1 MPLTRLL
8 SIIWLS
14 TLLIACGGGGSLE
27 KESGTVG
34 GDTGGTGGDVV
45 EQAIQVELDFEDRIV
60 TADNPLEVVA
70 TVTGS
75 DGQPVVRQEVS
86 FTTTLGSFIPATGS
100 ALTNSSG
107 VATIELSAGSVEGA
121 GTIVAS
127 YEDATSKLGFYTAGD
142 EPQSND
148 STANIDIKILQ
159 DCPDSWLNIDRDSIE
174 LDPSDCSQ
182 NSNLLGQ
189 QAIVYAKITK
199 PGSNTPA
206 SNVLVQATTTLGI
219 LLPESLTAKTDAFGV
234 AILNLLP
241 GSSSGV
247 GQVELT
253 AQGGVASAL
262 FEINAVQVNV
272 NLSAGI
278 ATGDVL
284 SAGSTTII
292 TAQIVDGSNNL
303 FTTPLEVQ
311 FTSAC
316 AEESTPRAT
325 IDSVVT
331 SIGGTASA
339 TYKADGCNGID
350 TITATVVTGGNVAT
364 KTININ
370 VAAAQTG
377 SIAFMGV
384 TNQVLAIKG
393 AGGQTLTE
401 NSELTFKLLDINGNP
416 VGQKQIDFALSQNP
430 GGALLDSAFQ
440 FTNNEGLVT
449 VNVRSGRAAGVLSVI
464 ASHQVV
470 SGDTSQNNVIS
481 IVSNDITIT
490 TGVPDQDSFTLAVQT
505 FNTESLNEAGVTTD
519 LTVFAADHFNN
530 FVPDNT
536 AIYIASEGG
545 AVGTIDDQQFTP
557 LLLCRT
563 IDGVCKAQWR
573 SQNPIPYHYSIY
585 KNSVADKCDR
595 FFGQAA
601 PCTLGIRESQL
612 DTNGNL
618 LTYLDS
624 SGNPI
629 SLADA
634 PSNAPID
641 YPLGGRVSLL
651 AYSVG
656 EESFNDVSA
665 NGEFNQNEFDSTLQD
680 LPEAFIDFNENGI
693 FDGNL
698 PAPANPVNSN
708 GGEDEWYVERS
719 GALNNGQFDSG
730 DGIYNGLLCSDEA
743 LAANAC
749 TRETVNV
756 RDRSELVMSGS
767 TPYIRAVTAL
777 DDCSLSDGIR
787 LEASDMAGIC
797 DINLI
802 DISNSTPYSAIS
814 VTIFFSDIHN
824 NPLPAGTTVTVT
836 ADNGVLRGLTDYTV
850 VNTAQ
855 QVPISVSVNIT
866 KEAEPNDVDSGFLYI
881 EFVTPGGVKTQYTV
895 MSILDE
901 PKV

>member
-1 MPLTRLL
+1 MPLMRLL
-8 SIIWLS
+8 GILLLS
-14 TLLIACGGGGSLE
+14 FLLTACGGGGSLE
-27 KESGTVG
+27 KGSGTLD
-34 GDTGGTGGDVV
+34 GDTGETAD
-45 EQAIQVELDFEDRIV
+45 EAIVQSANIEITFEDRIV
-60 TADNPLEVVA
+60 TADSPLEITAIVLD
-70 TVTGS
+70 S
-75 DGQPVVRQEVS
+75 DGLPVQRQEIS

-100 ALTNSSG
+100 ALTDTSG
-107 VATIELSAGSVEGA
+107 IATIELEAGSIEGA

-127 YEDATSKLGFYTAGD
+127 YEDISSKLGFYTAGD
-142 EPQSND
+142 EPQSDD
-148 STANIDIKILQ
+148 SAANIDIKILQ
-159 DCPDSWLNIDRDSIE
+159 NCPDSWLNIDRDSFE
-174 LDPSDCSQ
+174 LDPSSCSQ

-189 QAIVYAKITK
+189 QAIVYAKITQ

-219 LLPESLTAKTDAFGV
+219 LLPESLTAKTDKFGV

-272 NLSAGI
+272 NLSASI
-278 ATGDVL
+278 ATSDVL
-284 SAGSTTII
+284 SAGSTTIV
-292 TAQIVDGSNNL
+292 TAQIVDGSNNV

-325 IDSVVT
+325 IDNIVT

-339 TYKADGCNGID
+339 TYKANGCNGID

-370 VAAAQTG
+370 VAAAETG

-393 AGGQTLTE
+393 TGGQNLTE
-401 NSELTFKLLDINGNP
+401 NSELTFKLLDVNGNP
-416 VGQKQIDFALSQNP
+416 VGQEQIDFSLSQNP
-430 GGALLDSAFQ
+430 GGALLDSVFQ

-449 VNVRSGRAAGVLSVI
+449 VNVRSGKAAGILSVI
-464 ASHQVV
+464 ASHQID
-470 SGDTSQNNVIS
+470 SSDTSQNSVIS

-545 AVGTIDDQQFTP
+545 AVGTIDEQQFTP

-585 KNSVADKCDR
+585 NNSVADKCDR
-595 FFGQAA
+595 YFGQPA

-612 DTNGNL
+612 DVDGNL
-618 LTYLDS
+618 ISYLDS
-624 SGNPI
+624 KGVPI
-629 SLADA
+629 ALADA
-634 PSNAPID
+634 PNDAPID

-680 LPEAFIDFNENGI
+680 LPEAFIDFNENGV

-698 PAPANPVNSN
+698 PAPTNPVDSN
-708 GGEDEWYVERS
+708 GGEDEWYVERT
-719 GALNNGQFDSG
+719 GAQDNGLYDSA
-730 DGIYNGLLCSDEA
+730 DGKYNGLLCSDEA

-756 RDRSELVMSGS
+756 RASSELIMSGS
-767 TPYIRAVTAL
+767 TPYVRAVTAL
-777 DDCSLSDGIR
+777 NDCSLSDGIR
-787 LEASDMAGIC
+787 LETSDMAGMC

-814 VTIFFSDIHN
+814 ITIFFSDIHN
-824 NPLPAGTTVTVT
+824 NPLPAGTTVAVT
-836 ADNGVLRGLTDYTV
+836 SDNAVLKGLTNYTV
-850 VNTAQ
+850 INTAQ
-855 QVPISVSVNIT
+855 KVPNSVTVNIT
-866 KEAEPNDVDSGFLYI
+866 KEAEPDDVDSGFLYI
-881 EFVTPGGVKTQYTV
+881 EFETPGGVKTQYSV

-901 PKV
+901 PKS

>member
-1 MPLTRLL
+1 MPLMRLL
-8 SIIWLS
+8 GILLLS
-14 TLLIACGGGGSLE
+14 FLLTACGGGGSLE
-27 KESGTVG
+27 KGSGTLD
-34 GDTGGTGGDVV
+34 GDTGEAAD
-45 EQAIQVELDFEDRIV
+45 EAIVQSANIEITFEDRIV
-60 TADNPLEVVA
+60 TADSPLEITAIVLD
-70 TVTGS
+70 S
-75 DGQPVVRQEVS
+75 DGLPVQRQEIS

-100 ALTNSSG
+100 ALTDTNG
-107 VATIELSAGSVEGA
+107 IATIELEAGSIEGA

-127 YEDATSKLGFYTAGD
+127 YEDISSKLGFYTAGD
-142 EPQSND
+142 EPQSDD
-148 STANIDIKILQ
+148 SAANIDIKILQ
-159 DCPDSWLNIDRDSIE
+159 NCPDSWLNIDRDSFE
-174 LDPSDCSQ
+174 LDPSSCSQ

-189 QAIVYAKITK
+189 QAIVYAKITQ

-219 LLPESLTAKTDAFGV
+219 LLPESLTAKTDEFGV

-272 NLSAGI
+272 NLSASI
-278 ATGDVL
+278 ATSDVL
-284 SAGSTTII
+284 SAGSTTIV
-292 TAQIVDGSNNL
+292 TAQIVDGSNNA

-325 IDSVVT
+325 IDNIVT

-339 TYKADGCNGID
+339 TYKANGCNGID

-370 VAAAQTG
+370 VAAAETG

-393 AGGQTLTE
+393 TGGQNLTE
-401 NSELTFKLLDINGNP
+401 NSELTFKLLDVNGNP
-416 VGQKQIDFALSQNP
+416 VGQEQIDFSLSQNP
-430 GGALLDSAFQ
+430 GGALLDSVFQ

-449 VNVRSGRAAGVLSVI
+449 VNVRSGKAAGILSVI
-464 ASHQVV
+464 ASHQID
-470 SGDTSQNNVIS
+470 SSDTSQNSVIS

-545 AVGTIDDQQFTP
+545 AVGTIDEQQFTP

-585 KNSVADKCDR
+585 NNSVADKCDR
-595 FFGQAA
+595 YFGQPA

-612 DTNGNL
+612 DVDGNL
-618 LTYLDS
+618 ISYLDS
-624 SGNPI
+624 KGVPI
-629 SLADA
+629 ALADA
-634 PSNAPID
+634 PNDAPID

-680 LPEAFIDFNENGI
+680 LPEAFIDFNENGV

-698 PAPANPVNSN
+698 PAPTNPVDSN
-708 GGEDEWYVERS
+708 GGEDEWYVERT
-719 GALNNGQFDSG
+719 GAQDNGLYDSA
-730 DGIYNGLLCSDEA
+730 DGKYNGLLCSDEA

-756 RDRSELVMSGS
+756 RASSELIMSGS
-767 TPYIRAVTAL
+767 TPYVRAVTAL
-777 DDCSLSDGIR
+777 NDCSLNDGIR
-787 LEASDMAGIC
+787 LETSDMAGMC

-814 VTIFFSDIHN
+814 ITIFFSDIHN
-824 NPLPAGTTVTVT
+824 NPLPAGTTVAVT
-836 ADNGVLRGLTDYTV
+836 SDNAVLKGLTNYTV
-850 VNTAQ
+850 INTAQ
-855 QVPISVSVNIT
+855 KVPNSVTVNIT
-866 KEAEPNDVDSGFLYI
+866 KEAEPDDVDSGFLYI
-881 EFVTPGGVKTQYTV
+881 EFETPGGVKTQYSV

-901 PKV
+901 PKS

>member
-1 MPLTRLL
+1 MPLMRLL
-8 SIIWLS
+8 SILLLS
-14 TLLIACGGGGSLE
+14 FLLTACGGGGSLE
-27 KESGTVG
+27 KDGETLSDDTGNTG
-34 GDTGGTGGDVV
+34 GDTIV
-45 EQAIQVELDFEDRIV
+45 QAANIEISFEDRPV
-60 TADNPLEVVA
+60 TADSPLEITA
-70 TVTGS
+70 TVVGT
-75 DGQPVVRQEVS
+75 DGQPIQRQEVS

-100 ALTNSSG
+100 ALTDTSG
-107 VATIELSAGSVEGA
+107 VATIELAAGSVEGA
-121 GTIVAS
+121 GTVIAT
-127 YEDATSKLGFYTAGD
+127 YEETSSKLGFYTTGD
-142 EPQSND
+142 EAPSDD
-148 STANIDIKILQ
+148 SSAKIDIKILQ
-159 DCPDSWLNIDRDSIE
+159 NCPDNWLSIDRDSIE
-174 LDPSDCSQ
+174 LNSSDCSE
-182 NSNLLGQ
+182 NSNLVAQ
-189 QAIVYAKITK
+189 QAIIYAKITK
-199 PGSNTPA
+199 AGTNTPA
-206 SNVLVQATTTLGI
+206 SNVLVSATTTLGV
-219 LLPESLTAKTDAFGV
+219 LLPESLTAKTDAFGIAV
-234 AILNLLP
+234 LNLLP

-253 AQGGVASAL
+253 SQSSIASAL
-262 FEINAVQVNV
+262 FEINAVQVSV
-272 NLSAGI
+272 DLSSGI
-278 ATGDVL
+278 DSSDIL
-284 SAGSTTII
+284 SAGSTTVI
-292 TAQIVDGSNNL
+292 TAKIVDSNNNL

-316 AEESTPRAT
+316 AQESTPRAT
-325 IDSVVT
+325 IDSVVS
-331 SIGGTASA
+331 SIGGIAST
-339 TYKADGCNGID
+339 TYKADGCNGVD

-364 KTININ
+364 QTININ

-377 SIAFMGV
+377 SIALMGS

-430 GGALLDSAFQ
+430 GGALLGSVFQ

-470 SGDTSQNNVIS
+470 STDNSQNSVIS

-490 TGVPDQDSFTLAVQT
+490 TGVPDQDSFTLAVQS

-545 AVGTIDDQQFTP
+545 AVGTIDGQQFSP

-563 IDGVCKAQWR
+563 IDGVCSAQWR

-585 KNSVADKCDR
+585 QNSVVEKCDR
-595 FFGQAA
+595 HFGKAA
-601 PCTLGIRESQL
+601 PCSLGIRESQL
-612 DTNGNL
+612 DASGNL
-618 LTYLDS
+618 ITYLDS

-629 SLADA
+629 ALSDA
-634 PSNAPID
+634 PALAPID

-680 LPEAFIDFNENGI
+680 LPEAFIDFNENGV
-693 FDGNL
+693 FDGNSS
-698 PAPANPVNSN
+698 APINPIDSN
-708 GGEDEWYVERS
+708 GGENEWYIERS
-719 GALNNGQFDSG
+719 GALDNGQYDLG

-743 LAANAC
+743 LTANAC
-749 TRETVNV
+749 TRETINV
-756 RDRSELVMSGS
+756 RARSELVMSGS
-767 TPYIRAVTAL
+767 TPYIRAVTSL
-777 DDCSLSDGIR
+777 NDCTLNSGIS
-787 LEASDMAGIC
+787 LEASDMAGMC

-824 NPLPAGTTVTVT
+824 NPLPEGTTVKVT
-836 ADNGVLRGLTDYTV
+836 SDNAVLKGLTDYTV
-850 VNTAQ
+850 ANTAQ
-855 QVPISVSVNIT
+855 KTPNSVTVNIT
-866 KEAEPNDVDSGFLYI
+866 KETAPDEVDSGFLYI
-881 EFVTPGGVKTQYTV
+881 EFETPGGVKTQYTV

-901 PKV
+901 PKP

>member
-1 MPLTRLL
+1 
-8 SIIWLS
+8 
-14 TLLIACGGGGSLE
+14 
-27 KESGTVG
+27 
-34 GDTGGTGGDVV
+34 
-45 EQAIQVELDFEDRIV
+45 
-60 TADNPLEVVA
+60 
-70 TVTGS
+70 
-75 DGQPVVRQEVS
+75 
-86 FTTTLGSFIPATGS
+86 
-100 ALTNSSG
+100 
-107 VATIELSAGSVEGA
+107 
-121 GTIVAS
+121 
-127 YEDATSKLGFYTAGD
+127 
-142 EPQSND
+142 
-148 STANIDIKILQ
+148 
-159 DCPDSWLNIDRDSIE
+159 
-174 LDPSDCSQ
+174 
-182 NSNLLGQ
+182 
-189 QAIVYAKITK
+189 
-199 PGSNTPA
+199 
-206 SNVLVQATTTLGI
+206 
-219 LLPESLTAKTDAFGV
+219 
-234 AILNLLP
+234 
-241 GSSSGV
+241 
-247 GQVELT
+247 
-253 AQGGVASAL
+253 
-262 FEINAVQVNV
+262 
-272 NLSAGI
+272 
-278 ATGDVL
+278 
-284 SAGSTTII
+284 
-292 TAQIVDGSNNL
+292 
-303 FTTPLEVQ
+303 
-311 FTSAC
+311 
-316 AEESTPRAT
+316 
-325 IDSVVT
+325 
-331 SIGGTASA
+331 
-339 TYKADGCNGID
+339 
-350 TITATVVTGGNVAT
+350 
-364 KTININ
+364 
-370 VAAAQTG
+370 
-377 SIAFMGV
+377 MGV

-464 ASHQVV
+464 ASHQVEA
-470 SGDTSQNNVIS
+470 GDTSQNNVIS

-573 SQNPIPYHYSIY
+573 SQNPIPYSDIKY
-585 KNSVADKCDR
+585 KNTVADKCDR
-595 FFGQAA
+595 YFGQAA

-612 DTNGNL
+612 DANGNL
-618 LTYLDS
+618 ITYLDS

-787 LEASDMAGIC
+787 LEASDMAGMC

-814 VTIFFSDIHN
+814 VTIFFSDIYN